1 MRDARNLGR
10 HELIGLNVRVFKA
23 DVMEHEGRVTDETM
37 NTFEI
42 TDASK
47 SRKVPKTGRS
57 FVFDLDG
64 ENVTLEGDRI
74 RYRPEDRTK
83 KVR

>member
-1 MRDARNLGR
+1 MRNAGNLGK
-10 HELIGLNVRVFKA
+10 HELIGLDVRVYKA
-23 DVMEHEGRVTDETM
+23 DVMEYEGRITDETM

-47 SRKVPKTGRS
+47 SRTVPKTGRS

-64 ENVTLEGDRI
+64 ENVTLVGDSI

>member
-1 MRDARNLGR
+1 MRNARNLGR
-10 HELIGLNVRVFKA
+10 HELIGLNVTVQKA
-23 DVMEHEGRVTDETM
+23 GAVELEGLITDETM

-42 TDASK
+42 TSQSK
-47 SRKVPKTGRS
+47 ARTIPKTGRN

-64 ENVTLEGDRI
+64 ENVVLEGDKI
-74 RYRPEDRTK
+74 RFRPEDRTK